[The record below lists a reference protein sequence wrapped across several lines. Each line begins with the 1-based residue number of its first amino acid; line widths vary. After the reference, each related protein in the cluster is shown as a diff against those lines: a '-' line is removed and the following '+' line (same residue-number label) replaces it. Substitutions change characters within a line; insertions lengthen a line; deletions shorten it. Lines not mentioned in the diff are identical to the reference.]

1 MLFATDAAHKLG
13 ELGEDTQVLRMD
25 ENAVVEPVWTY
36 GLDPY
41 PPTSQGIV
49 GPISARMT
57 ACPGACMKGHAHRP
71 VRFRPAA

>member
-1 MLFATDAAHKLG
+1 VLFATGAAHKLG
-13 ELGEDTQVLRMD
+13 GLGEDTQVFRVD
-25 ENAVVEPVWTY
+25 ENGAVEPVDL

-49 GPISARMT
+49 GPISATMT